1 MAMVEA
7 PHRGEQTIPLNRI
20 EVMKSACVF
29 LAATLVCFSALQ
41 ADTPVR
47 GVIIDAATK
56 QPVAARLYLQSA
68 DGKDYFP
75 TSAGPEGRAVIYQK
89 QNWINKQSVER
100 HTSLTAHPW
109 SISLPPGRYTAVV
122 ERGKE
127 YRTHTHEFTVGGEPV
142 SLELPLQRWVNM
154 AERGWYSGDTHLHR
168 PIEELEV
175 AALAEDLNV
184 SFPMTY
190 WTTLD
195 THSAAEGNKNLA
207 EDAARP
213 AELIQLDKT
222 HVIWPRNTEW
232 EINRLSGQQHTLGAL
247 FALNHRRAFDERVPP
262 LGPAIAAAK
271 ADGALFDTDKADW
284 LWGALMPHLLEQPL
298 FELANNHMWRTE
310 FGFTKWNTAAPEWM
324 GLPGDG
330 KSGAEKDWMEF
341 THRSYWTLLN
351 CGFRGAPTAGTASG
365 VHPVMPGYGRV
376 YVRLKEGFSYENW
389 LRGLTAGR
397 SFVTT
402 GPMLIVDA
410 SNQKVTA
417 TLLCDE
423 PPHSVEIIVNGEIV
437 KTITP
442 QFSQNTEGAWESL
455 IEQPLTLEGTSWVAV
470 RAWESREKGSR
481 WRFAH
486 SAPVWFEVAGQPLR
500 PRKREIDYLL
510 ARARQ
515 SLETSGPLL
524 APEARAEY
532 VAAIERY
539 AAIAK
544 TARE

>member
-1 MAMVEA
+1 M
-7 PHRGEQTIPLNRI
+7 LKN
-20 EVMKSACVF
+20 
-29 LAATLVCFSALQ
+29 TLPFVALTLIALSSTH
-41 ADTPVR
+41 ADTPVT
-47 GVIIDAATK
+47 GVIVDAATK
-56 QPVAARLYLQSA
+56 LPTAARIYLQSA
-68 DGKDYFP
+68 DGNHYFP
-75 TSAGPEGRAVIYQK
+75 ASASSDGRAVVYQK
-89 QNWINKQSVER
+89 QNWINKQSVET
-100 HTSLTAHPW
+100 HTSLSAHAW
-109 SISLPPGRYTAVV
+109 TISLPPGRYTAIV

-127 YRTHTHEFTVGGEPV
+127 YRTLTHEFTVGDEPV
-142 SLELPLQRWVNM
+142 SLELPLRRWVNM

-168 PIEELEV
+168 PIEELKV

-195 THSAAEGNKNLA
+195 TRSAAEGNNNLA

-213 AELIQLDKT
+213 AELIQVDET

-247 FALNHRRAFDERVPP
+247 FALNHRRAFEERVPP

-271 ADGALFDTDKADW
+271 EDGALFDTDKADW
-284 LWGALMPHLLEQPL
+284 LWGALLPHLLDQPL

-310 FGFTKWNTAAPEWM
+310 FGFNKWNTAAPPWM

-330 KSGAEKDWMEF
+330 KSGSEKDWMEF

-365 VHPVMPGYGRV
+365 VHPVMPGFGRV
-376 YVRLKEGFSYENW
+376 YVHLGEGFSYENW

-402 GPMLIVDA
+402 GPMLVVDA
-410 SNQKVTA
+410 TNQKVTA
-417 TLLCDE
+417 TILSDE
-423 PPHSVEIIVNGEIV
+423 PLHSVEIIVNGEIV
-437 KTITP
+437 HTIKP
-442 QFSQNTEGAWESL
+442 QASKNAEGALEARL
-455 IEQPLTLEGTSWVAV
+455 EQALTLEGTSWVAV
-470 RAWESREKGSR
+470 RVWESRDQGKR

-486 SAPVWFEVAGQPLR
+486 SAPIWHEVSGQPLR
-500 PRKREIDYLL
+500 PRKREIEYLL
-510 ARARQ
+510 SRARQ

-524 APEARAEY
+524 SPEARAEY